1 MAVELKL
8 GQKMING
15 FNIASRFKPNAHAVV
30 FEGDCREMFRDI
42 PAGAIQLVV
51 TSPPYNL
58 GKEYESRLHLND
70 YIAQQREVIAEC
82 VRVLSDGGSICWQ
95 VGNYVDDGAIIP
107 LDSLLYP
114 IFADL
119 GLKMR
124 NRIVWH
130 FEHEMHWRN

>member
-1 MAVELKL
+1 MA
-8 GQKMING
+8 NG
-15 FNIASRFKPNAHAVV
+15 FNIVERFNPAARAVV
-30 FEGDCREMFRDI
+30 HEGDCREMLRGMPD
-42 PAGAIQLVV
+42 GVIQLVV

-58 GKEYESRLHLND
+58 GKEYENRLHLDD
-70 YIAQQREVIAEC
+70 YIEDQRKVIIEC
-82 VRVLSDGGSICWQ
+82 VRVLADGGSICWQ
-95 VGNYVDDGAIIP
+95 VGNFVDDGAITP

-130 FEHEMHWRN
+130 FEHELHRQN

>member
-1 MAVELKL
+1 MR
-8 GQKMING
+8 NG
-15 FNIASRFKPNAHAVV
+15 FTIAPQFRTNARAVV
-30 FEGDCREMFRDI
+30 YEGDCREMLREVPD
-42 PAGAIQLVV
+42 GAIQLVV

-58 GKEYESRLHLND
+58 RKEYESHLHLDD
-70 YIAQQREVIAEC
+70 YISQQREVIAEC
-82 VRVLSDGGSICWQ
+82 VRVLADGGSICWQ

-114 IFADL
+114 VFASF

-130 FEHEMHWRN
+130 FEHGLHWRN